1 MGEVMI
7 SDERIIA
14 ALDNGMSTE
23 VKNPFALLAKN
34 IGLTENEIIDGIKRL
49 KSEGKIKRFGLV
61 VKNRSVGFIHNAMVT
76 LDVSDTEVDIIGE
89 NISKYPFVKLCYQ
102 RVRVLPEWPFNL
114 YFMVHG
120 KDRNLVLEQI
130 EKIIT
135 ENGLSNIPRN
145 ILFSKQCLK
154 QKGAS
159 YL

>member
-1 MGEVMI
+1 MI